1 MKAPSALDKHK
12 EIYGQRSG
20 SVSGHNVTAGFSDDG
35 QNPTIPMVTK
45 KQIMS
50 HHFGFGNID
59 VGNLETIRN
68 KHTTVS
74 PSLKFKEKLQLKQR
88 QLEEQM
94 MNNRLKK
101 LNMEEQRLRQQI
113 MQAHHHSNL
122 AD

>member
-12 EIYGQRSG
+12 EIYGGRSG
-20 SVSGHNVTAGFSDDG
+20 SINGHYVTAGFSDDG
-35 QNPTIPMVTK
+35 GSNPTIPVVTK

-94 MNNRLKK
+94 MNNRLRK

-113 MQAHHHSNL
+113 M
-122 AD
+122 